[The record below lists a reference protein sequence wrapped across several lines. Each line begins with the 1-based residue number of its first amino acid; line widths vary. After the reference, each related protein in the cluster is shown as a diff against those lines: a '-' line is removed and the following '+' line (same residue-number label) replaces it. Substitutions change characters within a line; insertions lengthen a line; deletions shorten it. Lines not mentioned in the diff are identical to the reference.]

1 MSQALPKFTRINE
14 TFVCQN
20 CGHCVPIAKSTCRD
34 HCSVCLWS
42 LHVDDNP
49 GDRNANCGGMLKP
62 LAYSSHKKKGY
73 MIHYSCQKCGAEKVN
88 KFLEFDEYE
97 SDSTDALLKLSG
109 QSKMLH
115 KD

>member
-20 CGHCVPIAKSTCRD
+20 CGHSVPIAKSTCRD

-88 KFLEFDEYE
+88 KFLEFDEHE

-109 QSKMLH
+109 RSKLLH